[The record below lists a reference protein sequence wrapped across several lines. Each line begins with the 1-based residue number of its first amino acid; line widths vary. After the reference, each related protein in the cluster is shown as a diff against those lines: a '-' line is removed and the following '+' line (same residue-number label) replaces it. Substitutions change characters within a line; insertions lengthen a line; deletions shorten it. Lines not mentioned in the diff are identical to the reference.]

1 MFKKSIFFFFLVF
14 INCIQ
19 LNSQTLVFAELQGF
33 PNISTAGWNLTGAAA
48 IGDTGGDTD
57 SDPNE
62 LILTQNVGTSS
73 GGIFYSQPIDLSTCY
88 QWNVEFDFRM
98 FDGNAADGIAFCFL
112 DVPPTGFVNGGGMG
126 IPEFANGIKVVFD
139 TWDNG
144 CGANPEIQIYNGI
157 GYNECSVG
165 IVKVTNTAGNLNFL
179 RSNNYNQA
187 EINYNNGIISVSV
200 NGTLWLSTTYTV
212 SFVGYMGFTASTG
225 GANDRHS
232 IKNATI
238 YADVALSSAGPDIAI
253 CNGETAQIGST
264 TNSNYNYSWSPSNGL
279 NDPTISNPVV
289 SIVNLGTTPI
299 SQTYTVQT
307 TLLSNP
313 TSCPSNDNVT
323 VTINPILTSF
333 VNTSICAG
341 SSYIVGGQSFSS
353 SGNFQVIIPDG
364 NSCDSIIQLTLTVN
378 PILSSDQQIQIC
390 QGSSYN
396 FYGQILNS
404 PGSYSHVLQT
414 NSGCDSIIQLTL
426 TVNPALSSNQEIQI
440 CQGSSYNFY
449 GQILNSL
456 GNYSQVLQT
465 NAGCDSIIN
474 LTLSYL
480 PNSSSFIQEEICA
493 GEIFT
498 FLGQN
503 LSVTGSFP
511 FTIPSA
517 NGCDSIITV
526 SLLVKPIPPAP
537 SLSNNSPLECPGDL
551 LTLSAVNIPNGVYN
565 WSGPANFTSNQVD
578 NSLNVEIENIG
589 IYTATVSLNGCISP
603 ESQINVLIENIF
615 TFDDF
620 DFPNVITADGDGIND
635 SMDISEHYQTCL
647 TFELFIYNRW
657 GNLVFKQ
664 EYESTAFSGKSVG
677 GDDLQEGLYFYK
689 LVYENGEKSGF
700 IHLIR

>member
-1 MFKKSIFFFFLVF
+1 MFKKSIFFFFLIL
-14 INCIQ
+14 INSYKLI
-19 LNSQTLVFAELQGF
+19 SQTLVFAEIQGS
-33 PNISTAGWNLTGAAA
+33 PIISTAGWNLTGAAA

-179 RSNNYNQA
+179 RSNTYNHA

-225 GANDRHS
+225 GSNDRHS

-238 YADVALSSAGPDIAI
+238 YADIALSNAGPDISI
-253 CNGETAQIGST
+253 CNGQSGQIGAIP
-264 TNSNYNYSWSPSNGL
+264 NSDYLYSWSPSNGL

-289 SIVNLGTTPI
+289 SIVNNGTSPI

-323 VTINPILTSF
+323 VTINPILTSY
-333 VNTSICAG
+333 VNASICAG
-341 SSYIVGGQSFSS
+341 SSYTVGGQSFSS

-378 PILSSDQQIQIC
+378 PALSSNQVLQIC
-390 QGSSYN
+390 QGSNYN
-396 FYGQILNS
+396 FYGQTLNS
-404 PGSYSHVLQT
+404 PGNYTHVLQT
-414 NSGCDSIIQLTL
+414 
-426 TVNPALSSNQEIQI
+426 V
-440 CQGSSYNFY
+440 
-449 GQILNSL
+449 
-456 GNYSQVLQT
+456 
-465 NAGCDSIIN
+465 AGCDSLIT
-474 LTLSYL
+474 LTLSFL
-480 PNSSSFIQEEICA
+480 PISSSSMQEEICT
-493 GEIFT
+493 GETFT

-526 SLLVKPIPPAP
+526 SLLVNPIPPAP
-537 SLSNNSPLECPGDL
+537 SLSNNSPLKCPGDL

-565 WSGPANFTSNQVD
+565 WSGPANFTSNQVE
-578 NSLNVEIENIG
+578 NSLNAEIENIG

-615 TFDDF
+615 TFNDF
-620 DFPNVITADGDGIND
+620 DFPNVITADGDGVNDSLNIND
-635 SMDISEHYQTCL
+635 YFNTCL
-647 TFELFIYNRW
+647 PFELFIYNRW
-657 GNLVFKQ
+657 GNLVFEQ
-664 EYESTAFSGKSVG
+664 VSNELPFTGKTKTG
-677 GDDLQEGLYFYK
+677 QDLQQGIYLFK
-689 LVYENGEKSGF
+689 LIYENGEKSGF

>member
-19 LNSQTLVFAELQGF
+19 LNSQTLVFAEIQGS
-33 PNISTAGWNLTGAAA
+33 PIISTAGWNLTGAAA
-48 IGDTGGDTD
+48 IGDTGGDAD

-62 LILTQNVGTSS
+62 LILTQNVGSSS

-88 QWNVEFDFRM
+88 QWNAEFDFRM
-98 FDGNAADGIAFCFL
+98 FDGTAADGIAFCFL
-112 DVPPTGFVNGGGMG
+112 DVPPAGFVSGGGVG
-126 IPEFANGIKVVFD
+126 IPGSANGIKVVFD
-139 TWDNG
+139 TYDNG

-179 RSNNYNQA
+179 RSNTYNHA

-225 GANDRHS
+225 GSNDRHS

-238 YADVALSSAGPDIAI
+238 YADIALSNAGPDISI
-253 CNGETAQIGST
+253 CNGQSGQIGAIP
-264 TNSNYNYSWSPSNGL
+264 NSDYLYSWSPSNGL

-289 SIVNLGTTPI
+289 SIVNNGTSPI

-323 VTINPILTSF
+323 VMINPILTSF
-333 VNTSICAG
+333 VNASICAG
-341 SSYIVGGQSFSS
+341 SSYTVGGQSFSS

-396 FYGQILNS
+396 FYGQTLNS
-404 PGSYSHVLQT
+404 PGIFTHLLQT
-414 NSGCDSIIQLTL
+414 
-426 TVNPALSSNQEIQI
+426 V
-440 CQGSSYNFY
+440 
-449 GQILNSL
+449 
-456 GNYSQVLQT
+456 
-465 NAGCDSIIN
+465 AGCDSLIT
-474 LTLSYL
+474 LTLSFL
-480 PNSSSFIQEEICA
+480 PISSSSMQEEICA

-526 SLLVKPIPPAP
+526 SLLVNPIPPAP
-537 SLSNNSPLECPGDL
+537 SLSNNSPLKCPGDL

-565 WSGPANFTSNQVD
+565 WSGPANFTSNQVE
-578 NSLNVEIENIG
+578 NSLNAEIENIG

-620 DFPNVITADGDGIND
+620 DFPNVITADGDGVND
-635 SMDISEHYQTCL
+635 SMDISEHFQTCL

>member
-1 MFKKSIFFFFLVF
+1 MFKKSIFFFFLVL
-14 INCIQ
+14 INSYKLI
-19 LNSQTLVFAELQGF
+19 SQTLVFAEIQGS
-33 PNISTAGWNLTGAAA
+33 PIISTAGWNLTGAAA

-57 SDPNE
+57 ADPNE
-62 LILTQNVGTSS
+62 LILTQNVGSSS

-88 QWNVEFDFRM
+88 QWNAEFDFRM

-112 DVPPTGFVNGGGMG
+112 DVPPAGFVSGGGVG
-126 IPEFANGIKVVFD
+126 IPGSANGIKVVFD
-139 TWDNG
+139 TYDNG

-179 RSNNYNQA
+179 RSNTYNHA

-225 GANDRHS
+225 GSNDRHS

-238 YADVALSSAGPDIAI
+238 YADIALSNAGPNISI
-253 CNGETAQIGST
+253 CNGQSGQIGAT
-264 TNSNYNYSWSPSNGL
+264 PNSDYLYSWSPSNGL
-279 NDPTISNPVV
+279 NDPTISNPIV
-289 SIVNLGTTPI
+289 SIVNSGTTPI
-299 SQTYTVQT
+299 SQTFTVQT

-323 VTINPILTSF
+323 VMINPILTSF
-333 VNTSICAG
+333 VNASICAG
-341 SSYIVGGQSFSS
+341 SSYTVGGQSFSS

-378 PILSSDQQIQIC
+378 PALSSNQDIQIC
-390 QGSSYN
+390 QGSNYN
-396 FYGQILNS
+396 FYGQLLNS
-404 PGSYSHVLQT
+404 PGVFTHLLQT
-414 NSGCDSIIQLTL
+414 
-426 TVNPALSSNQEIQI
+426 V
-440 CQGSSYNFY
+440 
-449 GQILNSL
+449 
-456 GNYSQVLQT
+456 
-465 NAGCDSIIN
+465 AGCDSLIT
-474 LTLSYL
+474 LTLSFL
-480 PNSSSFIQEEICA
+480 PISSSSMQEEICA

-526 SLLVKPIPPAP
+526 SLLVNPIPPAP
-537 SLSNNSPLECPGDL
+537 SLSNNSPLKCPGDL

-565 WSGPANFTSNQVD
+565 WSGPANFTSNQVE
-578 NSLNVEIENIG
+578 NSLNAEIENIG

-615 TFDDF
+615 TFNDF

-635 SMDISEHYQTCL
+635 SMDISEHFQTCL

>member
-1 MFKKSIFFFFLVF
+1 MFKKSIFFFYLVF

-19 LNSQTLVFAELQGF
+19 LNSQTLVFAEIQGS
-33 PNISTAGWNLTGAAA
+33 PIISTAGWNLTGAAA
-48 IGDTGGDTD
+48 IGDTGGDAD
-57 SDPNE
+57 SAPNE
-62 LILTQNVGTSS
+62 LILTQNIGTSS

-88 QWNVEFDFRM
+88 QWTAEFDFRM

-179 RSNNYNQA
+179 RSNNYNHA

-238 YADVALSSAGPDIAI
+238 YADVALSTAGPDIVI

-264 TNSNYNYSWSPSNGL
+264 TNSNYNYSWSPSIGL

-289 SIVNLGTTPI
+289 SIVNNGVTPI

-313 TSCPSNDNVT
+313 SSCPTTDNVT

-333 VNTSICAG
+333 VNASICAG
-341 SSYIVGGQSFSS
+341 SSYTVGGQSFSS

-396 FYGQILNS
+396 FYGQTLNS
-404 PGSYSHVLQT
+404 PGIFTHLLQT
-414 NSGCDSIIQLTL
+414 
-426 TVNPALSSNQEIQI
+426 V
-440 CQGSSYNFY
+440 
-449 GQILNSL
+449 
-456 GNYSQVLQT
+456 
-465 NAGCDSIIN
+465 AGCDSLIT
-474 LTLSYL
+474 LTLSFL
-480 PNSSSFIQEEICA
+480 PISSSSMQEEICA
-493 GEIFT
+493 GETFT

-517 NGCDSIITV
+517 NGCDSIITL
-526 SLLVKPIPPAP
+526 SLLVNPIPPAP

-565 WSGPANFTSNQVD
+565 WSGPANFTSNQVE
-578 NSLNVEIENIG
+578 NSLNVEIENTG

-620 DFPNVITADGDGIND
+620 DFPNVITADGDGVNDSLNIND
-635 SMDISEHYQTCL
+635 YFNTCL
-647 TFELFIYNRW
+647 PFELFIYNRW
-657 GNLVFKQ
+657 GNLVFEQ
-664 EYESTAFSGKSVG
+664 VRNELPFTGKTKNG
-677 GDDLQEGLYFYK
+677 QDLQQGIYLFK
-689 LVYENGEKSGF
+689 LIYENGEKSGF

>member
-1 MFKKSIFFFFLVF
+1 MFKKSIFFFFLVL
-14 INCIQ
+14 INSYKLI
-19 LNSQTLVFAELQGF
+19 SQTLVFAEIQGS
-33 PNISTAGWNLTGAAA
+33 PIISTAGWNLTGAAA

-62 LILTQNVGTSS
+62 LILTQNVGSSS

-88 QWNVEFDFRM
+88 QWNAEFDFRM
-98 FDGNAADGIAFCFL
+98 FDGTAADGIAFCFL
-112 DVPPTGFVNGGGMG
+112 DVPPAGFVSGGGVG
-126 IPEFANGIKVVFD
+126 IPGSANGIKVVFD
-139 TWDNG
+139 TYDNG

-179 RSNNYNQA
+179 RSNTYNHA

-225 GANDRHS
+225 GSNDRHS

-238 YADVALSSAGPDIAI
+238 YADIALSNAGPDISI
-253 CNGETAQIGST
+253 CNGQSGQIGAIP
-264 TNSNYNYSWSPSNGL
+264 NSDYLYSWSPSNGL

-289 SIVNLGTTPI
+289 SIVNNGTSPI

-333 VNTSICAG
+333 VNASICAG
-341 SSYIVGGQSFSS
+341 SSYTVGGQSFSS

-378 PILSSDQQIQIC
+378 PALSSNQDIQIC
-390 QGSSYN
+390 QGSNYN
-396 FYGQILNS
+396 FYGQLLNS
-404 PGSYSHVLQT
+404 PGVFTHLLQT
-414 NSGCDSIIQLTL
+414 
-426 TVNPALSSNQEIQI
+426 V
-440 CQGSSYNFY
+440 
-449 GQILNSL
+449 
-456 GNYSQVLQT
+456 
-465 NAGCDSIIN
+465 AGCDSLIT
-474 LTLSYL
+474 LTLSFL
-480 PNSSSFIQEEICA
+480 PISSSSMQEEICA

-511 FTIPSA
+511 FTIPSV

-526 SLLVKPIPPAP
+526 SLLVNPIPPAP
-537 SLSNNSPLECPGDL
+537 SLSNNSPLKCPGDL

-615 TFDDF
+615 TFNDF

-635 SMDISEHYQTCL
+635 SMDISEHFQTCL

-677 GDDLQEGLYFYK
+677 GE
-689 LVYENGEKSGF
+689 
-700 IHLIR
+700 ICRR

>member
-1 MFKKSIFFFFLVF
+1 MFKKSIFFFFLIL
-14 INCIQ
+14 INSYKLI
-19 LNSQTLVFAELQGF
+19 SQTLVFAEIQGS
-33 PNISTAGWNLTGAAA
+33 PIISTAGWNLTGAAA

-179 RSNNYNQA
+179 RSNTYNHA

-225 GANDRHS
+225 GSNDRHS

-238 YADVALSSAGPDIAI
+238 YADIALSNAGPDISI
-253 CNGETAQIGST
+253 CNGQSGQIGAIP
-264 TNSNYNYSWSPSNGL
+264 NSDYLYSWSPSNGL

-289 SIVNLGTTPI
+289 SIVNNGTSPI

-323 VTINPILTSF
+323 VTINPILTSY
-333 VNTSICAG
+333 VNASICAG
-341 SSYIVGGQSFSS
+341 SSYTVGGQSFSS

-378 PILSSDQQIQIC
+378 PALSSNQVLQIC
-390 QGSSYN
+390 QGSNYN
-396 FYGQILNS
+396 FYGQTLNS
-404 PGSYSHVLQT
+404 PGNYTHVLQT
-414 NSGCDSIIQLTL
+414 
-426 TVNPALSSNQEIQI
+426 V
-440 CQGSSYNFY
+440 
-449 GQILNSL
+449 
-456 GNYSQVLQT
+456 
-465 NAGCDSIIN
+465 AGCDSLIT
-474 LTLSYL
+474 LTLSFL
-480 PNSSSFIQEEICA
+480 PISSSSMQEEICA
-493 GEIFT
+493 GETFT

-526 SLLVKPIPPAP
+526 SLLVNPIPPAP
-537 SLSNNSPLECPGDL
+537 SLSNNSPLKCPGDL

-565 WSGPANFTSNQVD
+565 WSGPANFTSNQVE
-578 NSLNVEIENIG
+578 NSLNAEIENIG

-615 TFDDF
+615 TFNDF
-620 DFPNVITADGDGIND
+620 DFPNVITADGDGVNDSLNIND
-635 SMDISEHYQTCL
+635 YFNTCL
-647 TFELFIYNRW
+647 PFELFIYNRW
-657 GNLVFKQ
+657 GNLVFEQ
-664 EYESTAFSGKSVG
+664 VSNELPFTGKTKNG
-677 GDDLQEGLYFYK
+677 QDLQQGIYLFK
-689 LVYENGEKSGF
+689 LIYENGEKSGF

>member
-1 MFKKSIFFFFLVF
+1 
-14 INCIQ
+14 
-19 LNSQTLVFAELQGF
+19 
-33 PNISTAGWNLTGAAA
+33 
-48 IGDTGGDTD
+48 
-57 SDPNE
+57 
-62 LILTQNVGTSS
+62 
-73 GGIFYSQPIDLSTCY
+73 
-88 QWNVEFDFRM
+88 
-98 FDGNAADGIAFCFL
+98 
-112 DVPPTGFVNGGGMG
+112 MG

-179 RSNNYNQA
+179 RSNTYNHA
-187 EINYNNGIISVSV
+187 EINYNNGVISVSV

-212 SFVGYMGFTASTG
+212 SFIGYMGFTASTG
-225 GANDRHS
+225 GSNDRHS

-238 YADVALSSAGPDIAI
+238 YADIALSNAGPDISI
-253 CNGETAQIGST
+253 CNGQSGQIGAIP
-264 TNSNYNYSWSPSNGL
+264 NSDYLYSWSPSNGL

-289 SIVNLGTTPI
+289 SIVNNGTSPI

-323 VTINPILTSF
+323 VTINPILTSY
-333 VNTSICAG
+333 VNASICAG
-341 SSYIVGGQSFSS
+341 SSYTVGGQSFSS

-378 PILSSDQQIQIC
+378 PALSSDQQLQIC
-390 QGSSYN
+390 QGSNYN
-396 FYGQILNS
+396 FYGQTLNS
-404 PGSYSHVLQT
+404 PGVFTHLLQT
-414 NSGCDSIIQLTL
+414 
-426 TVNPALSSNQEIQI
+426 V
-440 CQGSSYNFY
+440 
-449 GQILNSL
+449 
-456 GNYSQVLQT
+456 
-465 NAGCDSIIN
+465 AGCDSLIT
-474 LTLSYL
+474 LTLSFL
-480 PNSSSFIQEEICA
+480 PISSSSMQEEICA
-493 GEIFT
+493 GETFT

-526 SLLVKPIPPAP
+526 SLLVNPIPPAP
-537 SLSNNSPLECPGDL
+537 SLSNNSPLKCPGDL

-565 WSGPANFTSNQVD
+565 WSGPANFTSNQVE
-578 NSLNVEIENIG
+578 NSLNAEIENIG

-689 LVYENGEKSGF
+689 LVYENGEKSGY

>member
-1 MFKKSIFFFFLVF
+1 MFKKSIFFFYLVF

-19 LNSQTLVFAELQGF
+19 LSSQTLVFAEIQGS
-33 PNISTAGWNLTGAAA
+33 PIISTAGWNLTGAAA
-48 IGDTGGDTD
+48 IGDTGGDAD

-62 LILTQNVGTSS
+62 LILTQNVGSSS

-88 QWNVEFDFRM
+88 QWNAEFDFRM
-98 FDGNAADGIAFCFL
+98 FDGTAADGIAFCFL
-112 DVPPTGFVNGGGMG
+112 DVPPAGFVSGGGVG
-126 IPEFANGIKVVFD
+126 IPGSANGIKVVFD
-139 TWDNG
+139 TYDNG

-179 RSNNYNQA
+179 RSNNYNHA
-187 EINYNNGIISVSV
+187 EINYNNGNISVSV

-225 GANDRHS
+225 GSNDRHS

-238 YADVALSSAGPDIAI
+238 YTDVALSSAGPDISI

-264 TNSNYNYSWSPSNGL
+264 TNSLYSYYWSPSNGL

-289 SIVNLGTTPI
+289 SIVNSGTTPI
-299 SQTYTVQT
+299 SQTYNVLT

-313 TSCPSNDNVT
+313 TSCSSNENVT

-333 VNTSICAG
+333 VNASICAG
-341 SSYIVGGQSFSS
+341 SSYTVGGQSFSS

-378 PILSSDQQIQIC
+378 PALSSNQDIQIC

-396 FYGQILNS
+396 FYGQTLNS
-404 PGSYSHVLQT
+404 PGVFTHLLQT
-414 NSGCDSIIQLTL
+414 
-426 TVNPALSSNQEIQI
+426 V
-440 CQGSSYNFY
+440 
-449 GQILNSL
+449 
-456 GNYSQVLQT
+456 
-465 NAGCDSIIN
+465 AGCDSLIT
-474 LTLSYL
+474 LTLSFL
-480 PNSSSFIQEEICA
+480 PISSSSMQEEICA
-493 GEIFT
+493 GETFT

-503 LSVTGSFP
+503 LNVTGSFP

-517 NGCDSIITV
+517 NGCDSNITI
-526 SLLVKPIPPAP
+526 SLLVNPIPSAP
-537 SLSNNSPLECPGDL
+537 SLTSNSPLECPGDL

-565 WSGPANFTSNQVD
+565 WSGPANFTSNQVE
-578 NSLNVEIENIG
+578 NSLNTEIENTG

-635 SMDISEHYQTCL
+635 SMDISEHFQTCL
-647 TFELFIYNRW
+647 KFELFIYNRW

>member
-1 MFKKSIFFFFLVF
+1 MFKKSIFFFFLIL
-14 INCIQ
+14 INSYKLI
-19 LNSQTLVFAELQGF
+19 SQTLVFAEIQGS
-33 PNISTAGWNLTGAAA
+33 PIISTAGWNLTGAAA

-179 RSNNYNQA
+179 RSNTYNHA

-200 NGTLWLSTTYTV
+200 NGTLWLSTTYMV

-225 GANDRHS
+225 GSNDRHS

-238 YADVALSSAGPDIAI
+238 YADIALSNAGPDISI
-253 CNGETAQIGST
+253 CNGQSGQIGAIP
-264 TNSNYNYSWSPSNGL
+264 NSDYLYSWSPSNGL

-289 SIVNLGTTPI
+289 SIVNNGTSPI

-323 VTINPILTSF
+323 VTINPILTSY
-333 VNTSICAG
+333 VNASICAG
-341 SSYIVGGQSFSS
+341 SSYTVGGQSFSS

-378 PILSSDQQIQIC
+378 PALSSNQVLQIC
-390 QGSSYN
+390 QGSNYN
-396 FYGQILNS
+396 FYGQTLNS
-404 PGSYSHVLQT
+404 PGNYTHVLQT
-414 NSGCDSIIQLTL
+414 
-426 TVNPALSSNQEIQI
+426 V
-440 CQGSSYNFY
+440 
-449 GQILNSL
+449 
-456 GNYSQVLQT
+456 
-465 NAGCDSIIN
+465 AGCDSLIT
-474 LTLSYL
+474 LTLSFL
-480 PNSSSFIQEEICA
+480 PISSSSMQEEICA
-493 GEIFT
+493 GETFT

-526 SLLVKPIPPAP
+526 SLLVNPIPPAP
-537 SLSNNSPLECPGDL
+537 SLSNNSPLKCPGDL

-565 WSGPANFTSNQVD
+565 WSGPANFTSNQVE
-578 NSLNVEIENIG
+578 NSLNAEIENIG

-615 TFDDF
+615 TFNDF
-620 DFPNVITADGDGIND
+620 DFPNVITADGDGVNDSLNIND
-635 SMDISEHYQTCL
+635 YFNTCL
-647 TFELFIYNRW
+647 PFELFIYNRW
-657 GNLVFKQ
+657 GNLVFEQ
-664 EYESTAFSGKSVG
+664 VSNELPFTGKTKNG
-677 GDDLQEGLYFYK
+677 QDLQQGIYLFK
-689 LVYENGEKSGF
+689 LIYENGEKSGF

>member
-1 MFKKSIFFFFLVF
+1 
-14 INCIQ
+14 
-19 LNSQTLVFAELQGF
+19 
-33 PNISTAGWNLTGAAA
+33 
-48 IGDTGGDTD
+48 
-57 SDPNE
+57 
-62 LILTQNVGTSS
+62 
-73 GGIFYSQPIDLSTCY
+73 
-88 QWNVEFDFRM
+88 M

-112 DVPPTGFVNGGGMG
+112 DVPPAGFVSGGGVG
-126 IPEFANGIKVVFD
+126 IPGSANGIKVVFD
-139 TWDNG
+139 TYDNG

-179 RSNNYNQA
+179 RSNTYNHA

-253 CNGETAQIGST
+253 CNGQTAQIGST

-279 NDPTISNPVV
+279 NDPTISNPIV
-289 SIVNLGTTPI
+289 SIVNSGTTPI
-299 SQTYTVQT
+299 SQTFTVQT

-333 VNTSICAG
+333 VNASICAG
-341 SSYIVGGQSFSS
+341 SSYTVGGQSFSS

-378 PILSSDQQIQIC
+378 PALSSNQDIQIC
-390 QGSSYN
+390 QGSNYN
-396 FYGQILNS
+396 FYGQLLNS
-404 PGSYSHVLQT
+404 PGVFTHLLQT
-414 NSGCDSIIQLTL
+414 
-426 TVNPALSSNQEIQI
+426 V
-440 CQGSSYNFY
+440 
-449 GQILNSL
+449 
-456 GNYSQVLQT
+456 
-465 NAGCDSIIN
+465 AGCDSLIT
-474 LTLSYL
+474 LTLSFL
-480 PNSSSFIQEEICA
+480 PISSSSMQEEICA

-526 SLLVKPIPPAP
+526 SLLVNPIPPAP
-537 SLSNNSPLECPGDL
+537 SLSNNSPLKCPGDL

-565 WSGPANFTSNQVD
+565 WSGPANFTSNQVE
-578 NSLNVEIENIG
+578 NSLNAEIENIG

-615 TFDDF
+615 TFNDF

-635 SMDISEHYQTCL
+635 SMDISEHFQTCL
-647 TFELFIYNRW
+647 TF
-657 GNLVFKQ
+657 
-664 EYESTAFSGKSVG
+664 
-677 GDDLQEGLYFYK
+677 
-689 LVYENGEKSGF
+689 
-700 IHLIR
+700 